1 MNRVFGLAAGVA
13 LPLLFWLC
21 QWQGWPFWL
30 AGLVL
35 LPLAVVGLGRLGPAG
50 GARRSGLIGPATG
63 RWLGLAAALLG
74 VAALVSRSA
83 LPLTFYPVL
92 VNAVL
97 FAVFAASLV
106 RPPPVIERLA
116 RLTTPDLPP
125 EGVAYTRRVTR
136 VWAGFF
142 VLNGGIALWTT
153 TQPHATWALY
163 NGLIAYVLI
172 GTLGAG
178 EYLVRRVVM
187 HRHGIRNA

>member
-1 MNRVFGLAAGVA
+1 MNRVFGIAAGVA

-21 QWQGWPFWL
+21 QWQGWPFWI

-35 LPLAVVGLGRLGPAG
+35 LPLAFAGLG
-50 GARRSGLIGPATG
+50 RSGLIGPRMT
-63 RWLGLAAALLG
+63 RWLGLVAALLG

-97 FAVFAASLV
+97 FAVFATSLV
-106 RPPPVIERLA
+106 KPPPIIERLA

-125 EGVAYTRRVTR
+125 EGVAYTRRVTQ
-136 VWAGFF
+136 VWAAFF
-142 VLNGGIALWTT
+142 VLNGSIALWTT
-153 TQPHATWALY
+153 TQPQATWALY

-172 GTLGAG
+172 GTLGAS
-178 EYLVRRVVM
+178 EYLVRRIAM
-187 HRHGIRNA
+187 HRNGSRNA

>member
-1 MNRVFGLAAGVA
+1 MFGIAAGVA

-21 QWQGWPFWL
+21 QWRGWPFWL

-35 LPLAVVGLGRLGPAG
+35 LPLAFGSASRT
-50 GARRSGLIGPATG
+50 GLISPATG
-63 RWLGLAAALLG
+63 RGLGLVAALLG

-97 FAVFAASLV
+97 FGVFAASLV

-125 EGVAYTRRVTR
+125 EGIAYTRRVTR

-153 TQPHATWALY
+153 TQPPATWALY

-187 HRHGIRNA
+187 HRHGHRNGNLNA

>member
-1 MNRVFGLAAGVA
+1 MNRVFGIAAGVA

-35 LPLAVVGLGRLGPAG
+35 LPLAFSKKVR
-50 GARRSGLIGPATG
+50 GARSSGLIGPRTA

-74 VAALVSRSA
+74 IAALVSRSS
-83 LPLTFYPVL
+83 LPLTYYPVL

-97 FAVFAASLV
+97 FAVFSASLV
-106 RPPPVIERLA
+106 RPPPIIERLA
-116 RLTTPDLPP
+116 RLTTPALPP
-125 EGVAYTRRVTR
+125 EGVAYTRRVTQ
-136 VWAGFF
+136 VWAVFF

-153 TQPHATWALY
+153 TQPQSVWALY

-172 GTLGAG
+172 GTLGAC
-178 EYLVRRVVM
+178 EYLVRRIVM
-187 HRHGIRNA
+187 HRNGSRNA

>member
-1 MNRVFGLAAGVA
+1 MNRTLGLAAGIL
-13 LPLLFWLC
+13 LPLFFWLC
-21 QWQGWPFWL
+21 RWQGWPFWI
-30 AGLVL
+30 AGVLL
-35 LPLAVVGLGRLGPAG
+35 LPLALAG
-50 GARRSGLIGPATG
+50 ASRSGLAGARAG

-74 VAALVSRSA
+74 LIALLSRSA

-97 FAVFAASLV
+97 FCIFTASLY

-125 EGVAYTRRVTR
+125 EGVAYTRKVTI

-142 VLNGGIALWTT
+142 ALNGGIALWTT
-153 TQPHATWALY
+153 TQAETVWALY

-172 GTLGAG
+172 GTLGAS
-178 EYLVRRVVM
+178 EYLVRRLVM
-187 HRHGIRNA
+187 RRNAHRNGHRHA